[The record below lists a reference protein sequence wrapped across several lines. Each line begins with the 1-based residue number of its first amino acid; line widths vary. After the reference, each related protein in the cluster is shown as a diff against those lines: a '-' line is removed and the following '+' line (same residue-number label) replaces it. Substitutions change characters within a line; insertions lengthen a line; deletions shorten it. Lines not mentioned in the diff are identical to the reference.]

1 MKISKYNVSFFRNEK
16 YIIFNTYM
24 GCQYTSD
31 IPLEELEHQ
40 LNIGELRREKID
52 ELVKLGII
60 TNDNNEFKS
69 ALDKLEK
76 FRNSDKY
83 LHLMVYVTDECNS
96 SCVYCPQKKEVS
108 FFSNDDINRLIKFV
122 SNKITEIKY
131 LNVEWFGGEP
141 LMVLNTIVQLSRAF
155 IALCIGNNVTYTSGI
170 TTNATLLD
178 KRTFYKLT
186 QLHVLNYQITLDGFE
201 NVHNAQRPLK
211 NGKNSYNIILKNLF
225 QIRDNYIG
233 KVDIII
239 RVNISKLSFDD
250 LDHFFDFLYE
260 SFGSDE
266 RFSFL
271 LRIVNNWGGEKI
283 ESFKDNLLS
292 VQSFEY
298 VYKLAKRKH
307 LQLLDKSLAFGIGS
321 MVCGASKKNFY
332 GVDVGCKLYK
342 CILFKDDQSLIGQI
356 DDKGNINVYNN
367 EKLSIWKNANNRTEK
382 CITCKSAPQCMGYQ
396 CPLNNLLGEK
406 YNCQDFYF
414 TSNNRYKTIL

>member
-1 MKISKYNVSFFRNEK
+1 M
-16 YIIFNTYM
+16 
-24 GCQYTSD
+24 SD
-31 IPLEELEHQ
+31 ITLEELEHQ

-122 SNKITEIKY
+122 SNKITEIKH

-141 LMVLNTIVQLSRAF
+141 LLALNTIVQLSRAF

-201 NVHNAQRPLK
+201 NVHNTQRPLK
-211 NGKNSYNIILKNLF
+211 NGENSYNIILKNLF

-250 LDHFFDFLYE
+250 LECFFDFLYE

-271 LRIVNNWGGEKI
+271 LRIVNNWGGK
-283 ESFKDNLLS
+283 
-292 VQSFEY
+292 
-298 VYKLAKRKH
+298 
-307 LQLLDKSLAFGIGS
+307 
-321 MVCGASKKNFY
+321 
-332 GVDVGCKLYK
+332 
-342 CILFKDDQSLIGQI
+342 
-356 DDKGNINVYNN
+356 
-367 EKLSIWKNANNRTEK
+367 KLS
-382 CITCKSAPQCMGYQ
+382 
-396 CPLNNLLGEK
+396 PL
-406 YNCQDFYF
+406 
-414 TSNNRYKTIL
+414 KTICFPFNRLNMFINSQKENTFSYLINH

>member
-1 MKISKYNVSFFRNEK
+1 
-16 YIIFNTYM
+16 
-24 GCQYTSD
+24 
-31 IPLEELEHQ
+31 
-40 LNIGELRREKID
+40 
-52 ELVKLGII
+52 
-60 TNDNNEFKS
+60 
-69 ALDKLEK
+69 
-76 FRNSDKY
+76 
-83 LHLMVYVTDECNS
+83 MVYVTDECNS